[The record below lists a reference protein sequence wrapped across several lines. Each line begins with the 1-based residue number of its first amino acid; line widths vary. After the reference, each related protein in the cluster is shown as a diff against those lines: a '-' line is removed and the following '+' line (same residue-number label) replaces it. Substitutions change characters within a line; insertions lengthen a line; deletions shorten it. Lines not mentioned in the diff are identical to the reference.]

1 METKTEKNA
10 LVKQICNDLAQASS
24 YTKAS
29 GAIMELEDKLRL
41 TRIGTLRQ
49 MAMIV
54 STINI
59 KKPEKEEEGTAMEWI
74 PPVPWLLQPI
84 DVQKPKNAEKM
95 FEQML
100 DIHGMTVRLTDA
112 WSNGDLPSVKR
123 FSRCISRVISNLTNM
138 VKDQLYDGL
147 NDKVGVE

>member
-84 DVQKPKNAEKM
+84 DVQKPTNA
-95 FEQML
+95 
-100 DIHGMTVRLTDA
+100 
-112 WSNGDLPSVKR
+112 
-123 FSRCISRVISNLTNM
+123 
-138 VKDQLYDGL
+138 
-147 NDKVGVE
+147 